1 MKILDEYWKG
11 TVLCILSPFF
21 ITACINH
28 LSEETEE
35 GDVVEDK
42 NIPLKFVSD
51 IQEATYTRVADNSF
65 EESDEVG
72 LFALVG
78 SSTMKEERYA
88 DNLRFIRTAENVFES
103 SEPIYYPDDEVTL
116 HLISY
121 YPYQESGVA
130 MGESTMPVAVEINQN
145 LSASYSNSDFLI
157 ASQNLQS
164 APKEAIPLNYDHK
177 FFKLKIALVRKEGE
191 DLQEILDAD
200 PKLSVCGFY
209 NRAVYDFQKDI
220 YSGFS
225 DEKNITPAGKWKIQE
240 ERLTGKEVIL
250 IPQEMTDGY
259 QYIVLEVGGNIYT
272 SLLPSSLQLRSGKQS
287 ELEITFIPT
296 EDILISKVKGE
307 INGWEDGNLGQS
319 GSEIFHNYVDVSK
332 LTFDDSKVYKVLA
345 AEGQV
350 AEICKEYL
358 ITPDLSSQAIIA
370 YPMKDDHTVDLSK
383 GTVVQLLGHTGK
395 VHGGNV
401 SWDVKEHSLKY
412 TPGTQA
418 VRSKVYILPDG
429 QIALSMSDEVLPVLA
444 MGDRLRDVRGSTI
457 HNYPIVKIGTQYWME
472 GNLETTFY
480 LDGEEI
486 PKLEIMSAG
495 ATGYL
500 LSQNDQRDYFYSF
513 GTIVSNKLLPMNWS
527 IPDWKDWNIL
537 KTYLG
542 NDASLLKT
550 GTWKAISTGAG
561 AIVGP
566 ATNLT
571 GFNGEPIG
579 MYTGKFQSAYEG
591 KYLSYWTLNEAG
603 TDADEKIF
611 LLRSDKNEIAEG
623 TTGLDKAYAI
633 RCIRK

>member
-1 MKILDEYWKG
+1 MKILGEYWKG
-11 TVLCILSPFF
+11 TVLCLLSPFF

-35 GDVVEDK
+35 GDIVEDK
-42 NIPLKFVSD
+42 NIPLRFVSD
-51 IQEATYTRVADNSF
+51 IHEATYTRVVDNSF
-65 EESDEVG
+65 EENDEVG
-72 LFALVG
+72 LFALIG
-78 SSTMKEERYA
+78 SSTMKEERYV
-88 DNLRFIRTAENVFES
+88 DNLRFIRTAEKVFES

-145 LSASYSNSDFLI
+145 LPDSYSNSDFLI
-157 ASQNLQS
+157 ASQSLLS

-177 FFKLKIALVRKEGE
+177 FFKLKISLVRKEGE
-191 DLQEILDAD
+191 DLQEILNAD

-209 NRAVYDFQKDI
+209 NRAVYDFQKDV

-225 DEKNITPAGKWKIQE
+225 DEESITPAGGWKIQDD
-240 ERLTGKEVIL
+240 RLIGKEVIL
-250 IPQEMTDGY
+250 IPQETTLGY
-259 QYIVLEVGGNIYT
+259 QYVVLEVSGKIYT
-272 SLLPSSLQLRSGKQS
+272 SPLPSSLQLQSGKQR
-287 ELEITFIPT
+287 ELEISFIPT

-307 INGWEDGNLGQS
+307 INNWGDGEPGQS
-319 GSEIFHNYVDVSK
+319 GSEIFHNYVDVAK
-332 LTFDDSKVYKVLA
+332 LTFDDSSVYKVLSA
-345 AEGQV
+345 GQQV

-358 ITPDLSSQAIIA
+358 VTPDYTSQAIIA
-370 YPMKDDHTVDLSK
+370 YPMGDDHTVDLSK
-383 GTVVQLLGHTGK
+383 GTVVQLLGNKNK
-395 VHGGNV
+395 VHGGTV
-401 SWDVKEHSLKY
+401 SWNMEDHSLKY
-412 TPGTQA
+412 TQGTQA
-418 VRSKVYILPDG
+418 VRSKIYILPDG
-429 QIALSMSDEVLPVLA
+429 QITLSMPDEVLPVLVLGEI
-444 MGDRLRDVRGSTI
+444 MRDVRGSTI
-457 HNYPIVKIGTQYWME
+457 HNYPIVKIGTQYWMR
-472 GNLETTFY
+472 GNLETSFY

-500 LSQNDQRDYFYSF
+500 LSQHDQSDYFYSF

-527 IPDWKDWNIL
+527 IPDWDDWNIL

-550 GTWKAISTGAG
+550 GTWKAISTGTG

-571 GFNGEPIG
+571 GFSGEPIG
-579 MYTGKFQSAYEG
+579 MYAGKFQSAYEG

-611 LLRSDKNEIAEG
+611 LLRSDKNEIVEG